1 MRKLWIAIA
10 VAAVVVIG
18 AGAFIYFVVFPN
30 DSPPPLTLST
40 TGTTV
45 AAGSPA
51 TTGAGASSDPSVTSP
66 DGSADA
72 SSSDAGVAITA
83 DNLAGTWKVT
93 DGSIAGYRVREKL
106 AQLPAKSDAVGRT
119 SDVTGT
125 VTIDGSGSAFTATA
139 ADVSVDVT
147 TLVSNSDRR
156 DGQIKRRGLQTDTFP
171 TATFKLTQPAT
182 IPAEALNGSPV
193 TVQARGDMTIH
204 GVTKSVTIPLQTQIN
219 GDKVEIVG
227 SLTFPMS
234 DFGIEPPT
242 IAGIVDVE
250 SNATLEFQVF
260 LAK

>member
-10 VAAVVVIG
+10 AVAVVVIG
-18 AGAFIYFVVFPN
+18 GGAAIYFLVFPN
-30 DSPPPLTLST
+30 DSPAPLTLSS

-45 AAGSPA
+45 AGSA
-51 TTGAGASSDPSVTSP
+51 TTAASSDPSSSDP
-66 DGSADA
+66 
-72 SSSDAGVAITA
+72 SSSAGTPVTA

-125 VTIDGSGSAFTATA
+125 VTIDGPPFMVSA
-139 ADVSVDVT
+139 ADLTVDVT
-147 TLVSNSDRR
+147 TLASDSDRR
-156 DGQIKRRGLQTDTFP
+156 DGQIKRRGLETDTYP
-171 TATFKLTQPAT
+171 TATFKLTQPVA
-182 IPAEALNGSPV
+182 IPAEALSGSPV
-193 TVQARGDMTIH
+193 TVQATGDMTIH

-219 GDKVEIVG
+219 GDKIEIVG

-234 DFGIEPPT
+234 DFGIDPPT

-260 LAK
+260 LAE

>member
-10 VAAVVVIG
+10 AVAVVVIG
-18 AGAFIYFVVFPN
+18 AGAAIYFLVFPN
-30 DSPPPLTLST
+30 DSPAPLTLST
-40 TGTTV
+40 GTTS
-45 AAGSPA
+45 AGSA
-51 TTGAGASSDPSVTSP
+51 TTGASSD
-66 DGSADA
+66 
-72 SSSDAGVAITA
+72 SSSPATVAAPAITA
-83 DNLAGTWKVT
+83 DVLAGAWKVT

-125 VTIDGSGSAFTATA
+125 VTIDGPPFMVSA
-139 ADVSVDVT
+139 ADLTVDVT
-147 TLVSNSDRR
+147 TLASDSDRR
-156 DGQIKRRGLQTDTFP
+156 DGQIKRRGLETDTYP
-171 TATFKLTQPAT
+171 TATFKLTQPVA
-182 IPAEALNGSPV
+182 IPAEALSGSPV
-193 TVQARGDMTIH
+193 TVQATGDMTIH

-219 GDKVEIVG
+219 GAKIEIVG

-234 DFGIEPPT
+234 DFEIDPPT